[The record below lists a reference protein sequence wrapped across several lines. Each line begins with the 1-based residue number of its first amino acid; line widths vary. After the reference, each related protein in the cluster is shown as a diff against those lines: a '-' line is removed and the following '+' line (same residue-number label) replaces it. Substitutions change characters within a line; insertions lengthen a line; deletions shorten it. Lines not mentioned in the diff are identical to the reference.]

1 LTNGTEKIR
10 LFCHHPDVPLDESS
24 LVYRIAKLIAENF
37 PKVYANL
44 GD

>member
-1 LTNGTEKIR
+1 M
-10 LFCHHPDVPLDESS
+10 PLDESN

-44 GD
+44 EGLIKVVSLLKTF